1 MHPRSLRVLEF
12 AKILDQLAQHTSFS
26 ASYELALALTPATDP
41 DIVSRT
47 LAETT
52 EAKDYLDR
60 RGGLSLGGAH
70 DIRPY
75 LRIAVIGGMLEP
87 EQLLDIRDTLSAAR
101 TLRRAFLREAERY
114 PLLAAN
120 ARELAE
126 LPELSAEI
134 ERCINDKGEVVDSA
148 SATLAR
154 IRKDLRIAHERMQA
168 RLQSLLS
175 SSGVARYLQE
185 PLITQREGRYVIPVK
200 ADFKGRIAGIV
211 HDTSASGATIFIE
224 PLVVVE
230 LGNRV
235 RELQLQEKKE
245 IERILR
251 EVTSRVGAYD
261 GELNQTI
268 EAIARLDLHLAKA
281 RYSQEIRGR
290 PPEIVPPYEAPS
302 HGSSRKS
309 DGIDNTGPFLKL
321 TKARHPLL
329 NPEHVVPIDIQV
341 GLDYRILVITGPNTG
356 GKTVSLKTA
365 GLLMLMAQAG
375 LHVPVGDGSSMR
387 IFSGIFADI
396 GDEQSIEQNLSTF
409 SSHMTNIVEILEQA
423 DAAAL
428 VLLDELGAGTDPV
441 EGSALARAIL
451 ENLLARQITTVAT
464 THYSELKLFA
474 YDTDGVANASVEFN
488 VETLSPTYVLT
499 IGLPGRSNAFAIA
512 RRLGLPDGIISQAR
526 QNLST
531 QHQEMEEIL
540 TDIKK
545 RQGELESQEINTRLL
560 RTRLEQEQA
569 EAERKSRS
577 LESERL
583 QILNEARQTAQQEL
597 ELVREE
603 VAKLRSRLARISMKS
618 PDAASE
624 GTKME
629 LENTLKE
636 LAELAEF
643 AEPQKAPL
651 LPPASEQEIHPG
663 DKVWVSSLHNQG
675 EVLSIDDDQAEV
687 RVGSFR
693 ARVALADLEVVSQRQ
708 AEQLTRNS
716 PMRSSS
722 PADDVRSEI
731 HLIGLRGVEALER
744 LDKYLDDA
752 FLANLP
758 KVRIVHGK
766 GSGTLRRLIRDALR
780 ENSHVK
786 AFRAGDRYEGDEGVT
801 IAEMDLQ

>member
-41 DIVSRT
+41 EIVSRT

-75 LRIAVIGGMLEP
+75 LRLAVVGGMLEP

-114 PLLAAN
+114 PFLAAD

-154 IRKDLRIAHERMQA
+154 IRKDLRIAHDRMQT
-168 RLQSLLS
+168 RLQSLIS

-211 HDTSASGATIFIE
+211 HDTSSSGATIFIE
-224 PLVVVE
+224 PLAVVE

-235 RELQLQEKKE
+235 RELQLQEQKE

-251 EVTSRVGAYD
+251 EVTSRVAAYD

-268 EAIARLDLHLAKA
+268 EAITRIDLNLAKA
-281 RYSQEIRGR
+281 RYSQMIRGR
-290 PPEIVPPYEAPS
+290 PLEIMPPVETPS
-302 HGSSRKS
+302 PGGRLSPGETRPA
-309 DGIDNTGPFLKL
+309 GPFLKL
-321 TKARHPLL
+321 IKARHPLL
-329 NPEHVVPIDIQV
+329 DPDHVVPIDIQV
-341 GLDYRILVITGPNTG
+341 GLDFRILVITGPNTG

-375 LHVPVGDGSSMR
+375 MHVPAGDGSSMR
-387 IFSGIFADI
+387 IFSGIYADI

-409 SSHMTNIVEILEQA
+409 SSHMTNIVEILQRA
-423 DAAAL
+423 DAGAL

-451 ENLLARQITTVAT
+451 EYLLAGQITTIAT

-474 YDTDGVANASVEFN
+474 YDTDGVANASVEFD

-512 RRLGLPDGIISQAR
+512 GRLGLPEEIISQAR

-545 RQGELESQEINTRLL
+545 RQAELEGQETVVRLL
-560 RTRLEQEQA
+560 RTRLDQEQA
-569 EAERKSRS
+569 DAERKSRS
-577 LESERL
+577 LETERL

-603 VAKLRSRLARISMKS
+603 VAKLRSRLARMSMKN

-624 GTKME
+624 GAREE
-629 LENTLKE
+629 LEKTVKE
-636 LAELAEF
+636 LEELEDF

-651 LPPASEQEIHPG
+651 SPRMTTQEILTG
-663 DKVWVSSLHNQG
+663 DRVWVPSLHNQG
-675 EVLSIDDDQAEV
+675 EVLSVDGDQAEV

-693 ARVALADLEVVSQRQ
+693 ARVDLGELEVVSKRQ
-708 AEQLTRNS
+708 AEQLVRNISTRS
-716 PMRSSS
+716 IPT
-722 PADDVRSEI
+722 DDVKSEI
-731 HLIGLRGVEALER
+731 QLIGLRGEEALER
-744 LDKYLDDA
+744 LEKYLDDA

-766 GSGTLRRLIRDALR
+766 GSGTLRRLVRDALR

-801 IAEMDLQ
+801 IAELDLQ